1 MKFSVFC
8 LVAAL
13 ASQADAV
20 SLSLEQA
27 AQNTPAINIIDNA
40 RIMMLPGSVPG
51 MGCGCSMAQLFS
63 EKADEIDEVLAQKDD
78 LVTDDELLGQ
88 VSSLVG
94 LDADTML
101 ENLAS
106 ESGIDKEGVLAQLRT
121 AENSTE
127 LVQMASS
134 LEVEDDQ

>member
-1 MKFSVFC
+1 M
-8 LVAAL
+8 
-13 ASQADAV
+13 
-20 SLSLEQA
+20 
-27 AQNTPAINIIDNA
+27 
-40 RIMMLPGSVPG
+40 
-51 MGCGCSMAQLFS
+51 
-63 EKADEIDEVLAQKDD
+63 LAQKDD